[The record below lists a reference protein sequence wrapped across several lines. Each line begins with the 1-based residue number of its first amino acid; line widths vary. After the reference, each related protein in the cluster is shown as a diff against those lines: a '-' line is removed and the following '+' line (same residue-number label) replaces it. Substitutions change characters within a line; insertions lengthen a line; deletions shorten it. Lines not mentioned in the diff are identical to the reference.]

1 VSTRAGT
8 RVALSPVATA
18 DCEEFVASA
27 RDSVD
32 LHRGLI
38 SVPLSASEFAEY
50 VERFDG
56 VSAAGFVIRVN
67 DTGRLAGLVN
77 IRDIARSGGV
87 LGFGGF
93 TATAGNGYVAE
104 GVLLAVRYA
113 FAELGLDHLE
123 ALVQPGNTASRRL
136 LEKAGFLPVRSA
148 LKTVFIDGVWRDH
161 QLWMIKARTG
171 E

>member
-1 VSTRAGT
+1 VGT
-8 RVALSPVATA
+8 RVALSPVTIA
-18 DCEEFVASA
+18 DRDEFVALA

-38 SVPLSASEFAEY
+38 SVPLGEEEFAAY

-56 VSAAGFVIRVN
+56 TSAAGFVIRLN
-67 DTGRLAGLVN
+67 DTGALAGLVN

-93 TATAGNGYVAE
+93 AATAGNGYVAE

-113 FAELGLDHLE
+113 FAELGLGHLE
-123 ALVQPGNTASRRL
+123 ALVQPGNTASRKL
-136 LEKAGFLPVRSA
+136 LAKAGFLPVRA
-148 LKTVFIDGVWRDH
+148 PLKTIFIDGLWRDH
-161 QLWMIKARTG
+161 QLWVVTARTG
-171 E
+171 